1 MYNKEEERK
10 HTIFGKKCYNLALFR
25 LFVIVPTITVAHLPK
40 ENNHKNNQQIHI
52 SNNSYS

>member
-10 HTIFGKKCYNLALFR
+10 HTIFGKKCYNLALFG
-25 LFVIVPTITVAHLPK
+25 LIVIVPTLTIAQLPH
-40 ENNHKNNQQIHI
+40 EYYNENNQQIHI

>member
-10 HTIFGKKCYNLALFR
+10 HTIFGKKCYNLALFG
-25 LFVIVPTITVAHLPK
+25 LIVIVPTLTVAQLPD
-40 ENNHKNNQQIHI
+40 EYYNENNQQIHI

>member
-10 HTIFGKKCYNLALFR
+10 HTIFGKKCYNLALFG
-25 LFVIVPTITVAHLPK
+25 LIVIVPTLTVAQLPD
-40 ENNHKNNQQIHI
+40 EHNHKNNQQIHI